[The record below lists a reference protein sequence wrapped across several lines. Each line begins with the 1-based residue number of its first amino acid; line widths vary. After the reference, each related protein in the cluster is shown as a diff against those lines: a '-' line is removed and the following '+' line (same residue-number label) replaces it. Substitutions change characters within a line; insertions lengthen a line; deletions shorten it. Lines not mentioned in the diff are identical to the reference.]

1 MISVIVPAY
10 NVEKYIADCLESITT
25 QSYRDLEI
33 IVVNDGST
41 DRTLDIINRHAATD
55 PRIRVISQPN
65 GGLSAARNAG
75 LDAATGEWIVFVDGD
90 DMLLPDSLSHLLK
103 ITEDTRADI
112 VCGSFIR
119 QNSEPK
125 LTNSK
130 IRCFSGVEAFKNILF
145 QKHID
150 HSAWGKLY
158 RRSIFDSLRFT
169 TGILY
174 EDLDIAWDVFV
185 PAKKI
190 VCTSRPVY
198 FYRVTPGSILHKFS
212 RRRLDVLTI
221 TEKIERRTAELS
233 PELLKAARDRRLS
246 ANFNIL
252 GLIAANNAT
261 KEYQQVCDQAWSVIR
276 THRRTSLFNSNVRLK
291 NKVGILLSYLGRGL
305 TCRILARH
313 YRG

>member
-25 QSYRDLEI
+25 QSYRDIEI

-41 DRTLDIINRHAATD
+41 DSTLEIINRHAAAD

-65 GGLSAARNAG
+65 GGLSAARNVG
-75 LDAATGEWIVFVDGD
+75 LDAANGEWIAFVDGD
-90 DMLLPDSLSHLLK
+90 DMLLPDALSHLLN
-103 ITEDTRADI
+103 IAEDTQADI

-150 HSAWGKLY
+150 HSACGKLY

-169 TGILY
+169 KGILY
-174 EDLDIAWDVFV
+174 EDLDIAWYVFV
-185 PAKKI
+185 PAKK
-190 VCTSRPVY
+190 VVSTSRPVY
-198 FYRVTPGSILHKFS
+198 FYRVTPGSILHNFN

-221 TEKIERRTAELS
+221 TEEIERRATEHS
-233 PELLKAARDRRLS
+233 PELLNAARDRRLS

-252 GLIAANNAT
+252 GLIAAKKAVD
-261 KEYQQVCDQAWSVIR
+261 EYREVCNQAWSVIR
-276 THRRTSLFNSNVRLK
+276 SHRRGLMFNSNVRLK
-291 NKVGILLSYLGRGL
+291 NKAGILLSYLGRGFA
-305 TCRILARH
+305 CRILARH
-313 YRG
+313 YRE